1 MTTDHK
7 ELRAFQEAYMDYVE
21 GDRDAPPPLDNLAG
35 DQRRAAEAFIET
47 IKAARGIDP
56 YASRPPLEQLLESGS
71 DVATASKKLGNGLQH
86 HLRKTVDPDARV
98 TVDSASGAS
107 GLDSSLVIQARGIRM
122 RVVEEGSESLDSA
135 LARRAGDIARVF
147 STFPDCQAVLYT
159 TSRQDPR
166 GVVLVRGD
174 VYGAIE
180 TPSGEERPPR
190 LPRSVVAAEMA
201 CEVWLKGLIPE
212 FKPLSG
218 ELLEGATAAQSSSI
232 DAFELAGKVVDEVSG
247 SGARARIEAKREAW
261 GRFGG
266 REAQLLAALVEDAR
280 SGRLSP
286 DSSKARVDKLSG
298 MAA

>member
-1 MTTDHK
+1 MTTDHE

-35 DQRRAAEAFIET
+35 EQRRAAETFVET

-56 YASRPPLEQLLESGS
+56 SASRPPLEQLLESGS
-71 DVATASKKLGNGLQH
+71 DVAIGSNKLGNELQH
-86 HLRKTVDPDARV
+86 HLRKTVDPNARV
-98 TVDSASGAS
+98 TVDSASGAT
-107 GLDSSLVIQARGIRM
+107 GLGSSWVIQARGIRM
-122 RVVEEGSESLDSA
+122 RVVEEGSENLDSA

-147 STFPDCQAVLYT
+147 GTYPDCQAVLYT
-159 TSRQDPR
+159 TGGQDPR

-190 LPRSVVAAEMA
+190 LPRSVLAAAMA
-201 CEVWLKGLIPE
+201 CEQWLRGLIPE
-212 FKPLSG
+212 FKPLSRD
-218 ELLEGATAAQSSSI
+218 LLKGATAVQSPSL
-232 DAFELAGKVVDEVSG
+232 DALELAGKVVKEVSG
-247 SGARARIEAKREAW
+247 FGARARIEAKRETW

-266 REAQLLAALVEDAR
+266 REAKLLAALVEDAR

-286 DSSKARVDKLSG
+286 DSYRSRVDELSG

>member
-1 MTTDHK
+1 MITDHE

-21 GDRDAPPPLDNLAG
+21 GERDAPPPLDNLAG
-35 DQRRAAEAFIET
+35 KQRRAAEAFIET

-71 DVATASKKLGNGLQH
+71 DVATESNKLGNGLQH
-86 HLRKTVDPDARV
+86 HLRNTVDPGARV
-98 TVDSASGAS
+98 TVDSASSAT

-122 RVVEEGSESLDSA
+122 RVVEEGSEDLNRA
-135 LARRAGDIARVF
+135 LARRAGDIAKVF
-147 STFPDCQAVLYT
+147 SSFPDCQAVLYT
-159 TSRQDPR
+159 TGGQDPL
-166 GVVLVRGD
+166 GVVLARGD
-174 VYGAIE
+174 VYRAIE
-180 TPSGEERPPR
+180 TPSGEKRPPR
-190 LPRSVVAAEMA
+190 LPRAVVAATMA
-201 CEVWLKGLIPE
+201 CEAWLKSLIPE
-212 FKPLSG
+212 FKPLSR

-232 DAFELAGKVVDEVSG
+232 DAIELASKVVDEVSD
-247 SGARARIEAKREAW
+247 SATRARIKAKREAW

-286 DSSKARVDKLSG
+286 DSYKSRVDELSG